1 MCRQRAGLPSFELGL
16 QGVKNPRDGRRAGM
30 LSGQCLHDFADTGRA
45 GAEDKHLADG
55 GVQGRLPA
63 LVALKDLRPKAAPR
77 AWHGQIL
84 TLTGGG
90 DQVAGIVA
98 IALIPARRRSSIARC
113 ADKSGDFLFQDDAQ
127 GQSDGRAQLLVQRFL
142 KIDLTQRCGY
152 IRLRCRS
159 GGHRVLGLVW

>member
-1 MCRQRAGLPSFELGL
+1 
-16 QGVKNPRDGRRAGM
+16 M

-90 DQVAGIVA
+90 DQVAGIKA
-98 IALIPARRRSSIARC
+98 IALVPAFLSPPIAWG
-113 ADKSGDFLFQDDAQ
+113 ADKGRDFFFQNK
-127 GQSDGRAQLLVQRFL
+127 GQRQPNGRTQLLVQRFL
-142 KIDLTQRCGY
+142 KIRLT
-152 IRLRCRS
+152 
-159 GGHRVLGLVW
+159 